1 MFASLFLVWLC
12 VLVVILLSRSRR
24 PKNFPPGPT
33 ALPILGN
40 IVLMNIENPLQDFEK
55 LRKTYGNI
63 YSVFLGS
70 KPAVVISGAKAVK
83 EALVTKAADF
93 AGRPQGLFL
102 QHVTEDNGIVL
113 VDSNS
118 KWKEHRRFALTT
130 MRNFGLGKTSMEE
143 RIRGEMQH
151 TIKALEENNGK
162 TMSPVVMFHN
172 AASNIICQV
181 LFGTRYDYEDRT
193 IKEVVRCIT
202 ENTKMANGPW
212 AMVYDSMP
220 LLRNLPLPFS
230 KAFQNMKTVR
240 CIIGDLLT
248 DHKKTRVPG
257 EPRDYVDSYLD
268 ELDKRG
274 NDGSSFS
281 EDQLIAS
288 ALDLYIAGTDTTSNT
303 LLTAFLYLITHP
315 HVQERCQQEID
326 TVLEGKDQICYDDRN
341 NMPYMM
347 AVIHEV
353 QRVSD
358 TVPLSVF
365 HRATKDTTLMGYSI
379 PKGTLIIPNLSSL
392 LTEEG
397 QWKYP
402 HEFNP
407 ENFLNDQG
415 EFVKPEAFMPSRRP
429 KNFPPGPTALPILGS
444 AFVVNLENPLED
456 FEKLRKIYG
465 NIYSVFLGSKP
476 AVIIS
481 GVKAVKE
488 ALVTKAADF
497 SGRPQGLFVNDVNGD
512 KGIILSDYNSK
523 WKEHRRFA
531 LMTMRN
537 LGLGKTPMEE
547 TIHGETKHIVKLL
560 EENIGKTMSPRV
572 MFHNAASNVVCQVL
586 FGRRYDYEDRDI
598 KEIVRSLTENT
609 KLANGPWSALYDAVP
624 VVRNLPLPFSKAFQN
639 QKAIESIVDDLISDH
654 KKTRVPGEPRD
665 YVDSYLDE
673 LDKRGNDG
681 SSFSNDEL
689 IGSAL
694 DLYGAGTDTTANT
707 LLTAFLYLSTY
718 PHIQERCQKEIDTV
732 LDGRNKICYD
742 DRNNMPYMMAVI
754 HEVQRLANTVP
765 LSVFH
770 STTKDTE
777 LMGYSI
783 PKGTLIIPN
792 LNSLLKEEGQWKYT
806 HEFNPENFLN
816 DQGEFVK
823 PEAFMPFSTVW
834 LCVFVVILLSRSRR
848 PKNFPPGPTALPIVG
863 NVVLL
868 NLENPLQD
876 FEKLRKTY
884 GNVYSMFLGSRPA
897 VVINGV
903 KAMKEALV
911 TKAAEF
917 AGRPQGMF
925 LQHVFKDNG
934 IILVDSN
941 SKWKEHR
948 RFALMTMRN
957 FGLGKTSMEE
967 RIHGEIQH
975 TIKAL
980 EENNGKTMSP
990 EVMFHNAAS
999 NIICQV
1005 LFGRRYDYEDRTMKE
1020 LIRCFTENTKLAN
1033 GPWAMVYDS
1042 VPFIRILPLPF
1053 NKAFQ
1058 NAQTVESILNDLLT
1072 DHKKTRVPG
1081 EPRDFVDCYLDEL
1094 DKRGNDGSTFSE
1106 NQLIGSAIDLYI
1118 AGTDTTSNTLL
1129 TAFLYLMN
1137 HPHVQERCQQ
1147 EIDTVLGGKDQIC
1160 YDDRNNM
1167 PYVQAVIHEVQRVA
1181 NTVPLS
1187 VFHSTTKDTEL
1198 MGYSIP
1204 KGTMIIP
1211 NLSSLLNEE
1220 GQWKYPHEFN
1230 PENFLNDQGE
1240 FVKPEAFMP
1249 FSTGP
1254 RVCLG
1259 EGLARMELFIILV
1272 TLLGKFKFIWP
1283 EDAGKPDYVLQFGGT
1298 QTPKPYRMKIQLRA
1312 AH

>member
-40 IVLMNIENPLQDFEK
+40 IVLMNIENPLQDFER

-63 YSVFLGS
+63 YGVFLGS

-102 QHVTEDNGIVL
+102 QHVTEDNGIIL

-181 LFGTRYDYEDRT
+181 LFGRRYDYEDRT
-193 IKEVVRCIT
+193 IKEVVRCMT

-220 LLRNLPLPFS
+220 FLRNLPLPFS

-274 NDGSSFS
+274 SDGSSFS
-281 EDQLIAS
+281 GDQLIAS

-365 HRATKDTTLMGYSI
+365 HRTTKDTTLMGYSI

-392 LTEEG
+392 LNEEG

-512 KGIILSDYNSK
+512 KGLILSDYNSK

-586 FGRRYDYEDRDI
+586 FGRRYDYEDREI
-598 KEIVRSLTENT
+598 KEIIRSLTENT

-689 IGSAL
+689 IGTAL

-823 PEAFMPFSTVW
+823 PEAFMPFSTG
-834 LCVFVVILLSRSRR
+834 VILADS
-848 PKNFPPGPTALPIVG
+848 
-863 NVVLL
+863 
-868 NLENPLQD
+868 
-876 FEKLRKTY
+876 
-884 GNVYSMFLGSRPA
+884 GSQWR
-897 VVINGV
+897 
-903 KAMKEALV
+903 
-911 TKAAEF
+911 
-917 AGRPQGMF
+917 
-925 LQHVFKDNG
+925 
-934 IILVDSN
+934 
-941 SKWKEHR
+941 EHR
-948 RFALMTMRN
+948 RFALMTLRN
-957 FGLGKTSMEE
+957 FGLGKNSMEE

-975 TIKAL
+975 TIKTL
-980 EENNGKTMSP
+980 EENIGKTMSP
-990 EVMFHNAAS
+990 DVMFHNAAS

-1005 LFGRRYDYEDRTMKE
+1005 LFGRRYDYKDRIIKE
-1020 LIRCFTENTKLAN
+1020 VVRCITQNAKMLN
-1033 GPWAMVYDS
+1033 GPWSMMYDS
-1042 VPFIRILPLPF
+1042 FPMIRNLPLPF
-1053 NKAFQ
+1053 NKAFK
-1058 NAQTVESILNDLLT
+1058 NAQTCLSHLNNLLVE
-1072 DHKKTRVPG
+1072 HKKTRVSG

-1094 DKRGNDGSTFSE
+1094 DKRGDDGSSFSE
-1106 NQLIGSAIDLYI
+1106 DRLLQNALDLYM

-1137 HPHVQERCQQ
+1137 HPHIQERCQQ
-1147 EIDTVLGGKDQIC
+1147 EIDTVLEGKDQIS

-1167 PYVQAVIHEVQRVA
+1167 PYILAVIHEVQRMSD
-1181 NTVPLS
+1181 TVPLS
-1187 VFHSTTKDTEL
+1187 VFHRVTKDTEL
-1198 MGYSIP
+1198 MGYFIP
-1204 KGTMIIP
+1204 KGTIIIP
-1211 NLSSLLNEE
+1211 NLSSLLTEE

-1240 FVKPEAFMP
+1240 FVKTEAFMP
-1249 FSTGP
+1249 FSAGP

-1259 EGLARMELFIILV
+1259 EALARMELFLIIV
-1272 TLLGKFKFIWP
+1272 TLLRKYKFTWP
-1283 EDAGKPDYVLQFGGT
+1283 EDAGEPDYKLMYG
-1298 QTPKPYRMKIQLRA
+1298 KPYRMRVYRRMTAQ
-1312 AH
+1312 